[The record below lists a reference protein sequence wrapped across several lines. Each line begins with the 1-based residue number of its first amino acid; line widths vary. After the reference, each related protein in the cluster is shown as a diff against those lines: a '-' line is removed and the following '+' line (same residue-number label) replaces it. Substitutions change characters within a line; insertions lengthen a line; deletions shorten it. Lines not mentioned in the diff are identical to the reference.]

1 MPAPFSKTPPSE
13 LPDFNNM
20 EQAYAH
26 LSSAELRRALW
37 LFHTVGNARLVG
49 LGKVLM
55 QWAMALHIPIGW
67 AIRPTIYRHF
77 CGGETIEGSETQV
90 AKLHASGVRTI
101 LDYSA
106 EGKEM
111 EDELDATFDAILDAI
126 KSTNQDPRHAFGV
139 FKVSGIAPTAILE
152 MVSAGK
158 SLTSQQEEAW
168 QRVRNRVA
176 TLCAESARIGTP
188 VFIDAEE
195 SWLQPAIDQL
205 AEEQM
210 QRHNQGQ
217 ALIFNTVQLY
227 RHDRL
232 AYLKALTEKAQAGGF
247 RMGVKLVRGAYME
260 KERLRASKLG
270 IPSPIQPDKAA
281 TDRDY
286 DAALDWCVQHL
297 DSVSLCAGSHNEAS
311 SLLLCSKM
319 RDAGL
324 AVNDERVWFAQLLGM
339 SDPISFNLA
348 AAGYNVAKYVPYG
361 PIRDTIP
368 YLIRRAEENTSVAG
382 QSSRELELIRSEFK
396 RRAAIKPGR

>member
-152 MVSAGK
+152 MVSAGVRNQPGSERQCSLMQK
-158 SLTSQQEEAW
+158 KAGFNQPLTSW
-168 QRVRNRVA
+168 QKNKCSG
-176 TLCAESARIGTP
+176 TIKAR
-188 VFIDAEE
+188 
-195 SWLQPAIDQL
+195 
-205 AEEQM
+205 
-210 QRHNQGQ
+210 R
-217 ALIFNTVQLY
+217 
-227 RHDRL
+227 
-232 AYLKALTEKAQAGGF
+232 
-247 RMGVKLVRGAYME
+247 
-260 KERLRASKLG
+260 
-270 IPSPIQPDKAA
+270 
-281 TDRDY
+281 
-286 DAALDWCVQHL
+286 
-297 DSVSLCAGSHNEAS
+297 
-311 SLLLCSKM
+311 
-319 RDAGL
+319 
-324 AVNDERVWFAQLLGM
+324 
-339 SDPISFNLA
+339 
-348 AAGYNVAKYVPYG
+348 
-361 PIRDTIP
+361 
-368 YLIRRAEENTSVAG
+368 
-382 QSSRELELIRSEFK
+382 
-396 RRAAIKPGR
+396 